1 MKLEFSRQFFEKY
14 SIPNFIKIRPVGA
27 ELFHADRRTE
37 MTKLIVSF
45 RNFANALKYPLPT
58 SHYIYARTKVLTQ
71 ALLKNQV
78 QAILENAVPT
88 ELTNPK
94 YSGTRFF
101 RNIGYYLPLDTA
113 NTPEDLNL
121 SSASTLQRKTA

>member
-1 MKLEFSRQFFEKY
+1 MKLEFSLQFFEKY

-27 ELFHADRRTE
+27 ELFYVDRRTE

-45 RNFANALKYPLPT
+45 RNFANASKHPLPT
-58 SHYIYARTKVLTQ
+58 SHYIYARIKVLTQ

-78 QAILENAVPT
+78 QAILENVVLT
-88 ELTNPK
+88 ELTSPK

-101 RNIGYYLPLDTA
+101 RNNGNYLPLDTA

-121 SSASTLQRKTA
+121 SSTATLQKNNC

>member
-1 MKLEFSRQFFEKY
+1 MKLEVSRQFFEKY
-14 SIPNFIKIRPVGA
+14 SIPNIVKIRPEGA
-27 ELFHADRRTE
+27 ELFHADKRTE

-45 RNFANALKYPLPT
+45 RNFANAPKYPLPT
-58 SHYIYARTKVLTQ
+58 SHYVYATIKVLTQ

-78 QAILENAVPT
+78 QAILENAVLA

-94 YSGTRFF
+94 YSGTGFF
-101 RNIGYYLPLDTA
+101 RNIGNYLPLDTA

-121 SSASTLQRKTA
+121 SSASTLQRTTA